1 MNLSNFLLSVKV
13 VIPNLKILRFIK
25 FNKKRWISK
34 NNLDKGVIL
43 LDFFDWYPLIH
54 FWSYTANFLSK
65 RENLKIKYFYF
76 PIYKSRFLGKIR
88 YLVLKKIYESFN
100 CEEGIKQNFKIT
112 KEVYNK
118 YYNFLKEKNFKKKEL
133 LKFSRNGIKFGD
145 LIYNSYLRS
154 NLVPTINDLNSKKF
168 IKFFIEAN
176 LIFDQLENFFSKNKV
191 KYVIS
196 SHVTYLQY
204 GLASRFGDYYGA
216 KVIKCHDKGMGTSN
230 FGLKT
235 MHKGLVLQDFPYY
248 QYNLDFEK
256 LELKEKISAIK
267 IGKELIENRV
277 KGIVDYSTPYMKNSA
292 YSNNLNREILNKN
305 DKRKIIIF
313 SHCFFDEPHRYR
325 RMLFDDFFDF
335 IIKTVNYLKD
345 KENLEIYIKPHPNG
359 LPGNEIVFKKIK
371 EEFLNIN
378 NLFFIDKQI
387 SNNDIV
393 KSNPNLAITVHG
405 TVSHEL
411 AYNKIT
417 TINAGDNPHVNYDFN
432 LNPTTQDEYFDMIDN
447 TKNYMHKLNFDKEKI
462 YEFLYM
468 HYHHYLYHNT
478 KKDFLPDYYFTNN
491 KFHKDKKLFHSKTN
505 NNDLLDY
512 YIGNDE
518 NVKLNIEKYLDN
530 FFSKL

>member
-1 MNLSNFLLSVKV
+1 M
-13 VIPNLKILRFIK
+13 
-25 FNKKRWISK
+25 
-34 NNLDKGVIL
+34 
-43 LDFFDWYPLIH
+43 
-54 FWSYTANFLSK
+54 
-65 RENLKIKYFYF
+65 
-76 PIYKSRFLGKIR
+76 KS
-88 YLVLKKIYESFN
+88 
-100 CEEGIKQNFKIT
+100 
-112 KEVYNK
+112 
-118 YYNFLKEKNFKKKEL
+118 
-133 LKFSRNGIKFGD
+133 
-145 LIYNSYLRS
+145 
-154 NLVPTINDLNSKKF
+154 
-168 IKFFIEAN
+168 
-176 LIFDQLENFFSKNKV
+176 
-191 KYVIS
+191 
-196 SHVTYLQY
+196 
-204 GLASRFGDYYGA
+204 
-216 KVIKCHDKGMGTSN
+216 
-230 FGLKT
+230 
-235 MHKGLVLQDFPYY
+235 
-248 QYNLDFEK
+248 
-256 LELKEKISAIK
+256 
-267 IGKELIENRV
+267 
-277 KGIVDYSTPYMKNSA
+277 SA
-292 YSNNLNREILNKN
+292 YSNNLDSAILNKN
-305 DKRKIIIF
+305 DKKKIIIF